1 MKKILSTLL
10 ISSAILVVTG
20 CATENTATKTTS
32 SVNASTTSNTAT
44 SSTGMTQLSTDETTK
59 YGTYDEE
66 DFDTG
71 YDEAT
76 STKIQLDGTS
86 ATIEGDGANVKKG
99 TVTISSAGTYVLSGN
114 FSGQI
119 LVSATNQDKI
129 HLILNGVKIKN
140 EGSALY
146 IEQADKTIVTLAAG
160 TTNTLT
166 DSTNYTFATGEN
178 EPDATLFS
186 KDDLTL
192 NGTGTL
198 GVTGNYK
205 NGIRGKDDVIIT
217 GGTYNITAKN
227 TAIKAK
233 DGLSIAAGNFDLT
246 TSEGD
251 GLQTNNST
259 DTDKGWIA
267 IDGGTF
273 KIDAGRDGIQA
284 ETNLSIRTAT
294 MTIKTA
300 AGATSTDLDT
310 EESYKGL
317 KAGKAMHVDDG
328 NFTINS
334 ADDAMHSNDTI
345 TIDGG
350 TWTLATGDDG
360 IHADNELTL
369 NDGDI
374 TVSHSYEGYE
384 SAVITFNGGT
394 HVIYSFDDGVN
405 AGGGSDT
412 AEETGMF
419 GSDSFGGSESGPGG
433 GDQADDSKKIIIND
447 GAITIHAEGDGLDSN
462 GNIAMTGGTVYVD
475 GPSGGGNGSLD
486 YNGDFLQ
493 NGGVLIATGTAD
505 MAQTTSTDSKQKGLA
520 LYLDNTQQETVA
532 FQIGDTIYGVSPEK
546 SFAFLFISTPE
557 MNDTNSVTITL
568 GGEISDTKNIATDA
582 SAGDT
587 KLGTYDLA
595 DTITSV
601 DQSGNAVSG
610 NQMGMS
616 ITPDNGGR

>member
-1 MKKILSTLL
+1 M
-10 ISSAILVVTG
+10 
-20 CATENTATKTTS
+20 
-32 SVNASTTSNTAT
+32 
-44 SSTGMTQLSTDETTK
+44 
-59 YGTYDEE
+59 
-66 DFDTG
+66 
-71 YDEAT
+71 
-76 STKIQLDGTS
+76 
-86 ATIEGDGANVKKG
+86 
-99 TVTISSAGTYVLSGN
+99 
-114 FSGQI
+114 
-119 LVSATNQDKI
+119 
-129 HLILNGVKIKN
+129 
-140 EGSALY
+140 
-146 IEQADKTIVTLAAG
+146 
-160 TTNTLT
+160 
-166 DSTNYTFATGEN
+166 
-178 EPDATLFS
+178 
-186 KDDLTL
+186 
-192 NGTGTL
+192 
-198 GVTGNYK
+198 
-205 NGIRGKDDVIIT
+205 
-217 GGTYNITAKN
+217 
-227 TAIKAK
+227 
-233 DGLSIAAGNFDLT
+233 
-246 TSEGD
+246 
-251 GLQTNNST
+251 
-259 DTDKGWIA
+259 
-267 IDGGTF
+267 
-273 KIDAGRDGIQA
+273 
-284 ETNLSIRTAT
+284 
-294 MTIKTA
+294 
-300 AGATSTDLDT
+300 
-310 EESYKGL
+310 
-317 KAGKAMHVDDG
+317 
-328 NFTINS
+328 
-334 ADDAMHSNDTI
+334 
-345 TIDGG
+345 
-350 TWTLATGDDG
+350 ATGDDG

-369 NDGDI
+369 NDGNI

-394 HVIYSFDDGVN
+394 HVIHSDDDGVN

-447 GAITIHAEGDGLDSN
+447 GAITVHGEGDGLDSN
-462 GNIAMTGGTVYVD
+462 GNITMTGGTVYVD

-557 MNDTNSVTITL
+557 MNDINSVTITL

-616 ITPDNGGR
+616 MTPGNGGR